1 MEVFYYLDSNKKG
14 TNPEKMIYCYIR
26 HRREKPLIFST
37 HEKINPKHWNKNKKR
52 AITTGKGKLDGAKTL
67 NMFLD
72 AFENRIKTAI
82 REIRTDNV
90 DIDFEEI
97 KRKLV
102 EKVANKNPYNLF
114 EVLDIFIRVRENDLK
129 AGTLTKFENLK
140 RLLFEFQDINYLK
153 LSFGAIDLS
162 FYDHF
167 LNFLIYQKNLNN
179 NSAYKNISLL
189 KTFLAWAYDREFNRY
204 DHFRKFKKKEYP
216 VDIVTLTESELKQLE
231 DIDLS
236 DNTRLDKTRDLF
248 LFGCYTGARFSD
260 VHNINRADIKE
271 NVWYIRQIKTNNTTE
286 IPLIDSA
293 INILKKYEQF
303 EKPLPTI
310 SNQKFNQYLKEL
322 CQLAGLTEK
331 VRITEQRGNQTTES
345 EYQKF
350 ELVSTHTARRTFIT
364 LSLTKGM
371 NPQIVMSITG
381 HKSYN
386 SFKKYVNLVTTDKQ
400 KAIKETWEKPKLR
413 LVEIKKA

>member
-1 MEVFYYLDSNKKG
+1 MEVYYYLDSNKKG
-14 TNPEKMIYCYIR
+14 KNPEKMIYCYIR
-26 HRREKPLIFST
+26 HKREKPLIFST

-90 DIDFEEI
+90 GIDFEEI
-97 KRKLV
+97 KRKLI

-140 RLLFEFQDINYLK
+140 RLLFEFQSINYLK

-189 KTFLAWAYDREFNRY
+189 KTFLAWSYDREFNRY
-204 DHFRKFKKKEYP
+204 DYFRKFKKKEYP
-216 VDIVTLTESELKQLE
+216 VDIVTLSENELKQLE
-231 DIDLS
+231 DINLS

-260 VHNINRADIKE
+260 VYNINRADIKE
-271 NVWYIRQIKTNNTTE
+271 NVWYIRQVKTGNTTE
-286 IPLIDSA
+286 VPLIESA
-293 INILKKYEQF
+293 VNIIKKYENF

-331 VRITEQRGNQTTES
+331 VRITEQRGNQTTET

-371 NPQIVMSITG
+371 NAQIIMSITG

-386 SFKKYVNLVTTDKQ
+386 SFRKYVNLVTTDKQ
-400 KAIKETWEKPKLR
+400 KALKESWEKPKLR